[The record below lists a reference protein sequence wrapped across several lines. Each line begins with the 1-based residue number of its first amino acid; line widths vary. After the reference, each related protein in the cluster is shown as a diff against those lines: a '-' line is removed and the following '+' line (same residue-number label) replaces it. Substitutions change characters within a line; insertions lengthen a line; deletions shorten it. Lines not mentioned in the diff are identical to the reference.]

1 MDRQKSAPPQ
11 ARTIVN
17 FLRNNA
23 GMKTRVGIL
32 NGQRVEYFKGS
43 AAIKAVLSPEYA
55 RLKNV
60 PQVQDAEAAE
70 RLLHALLPFA
80 FFLRVDRGDSLG
92 TRDGAAV
99 HAVQVNQMQ
108 TFDPELYY
116 AWFYEGS
123 QLGLRLAGLGM
134 VALILAGVMFPLWPR
149 PLRVGVWYLSIGVL
163 GLFGLLMVIAV
174 IRLIFWIITI
184 VVVPPGIWIFPNLF
198 ADVGVIESFIPLW
211 AWDEPPKRKEG
222 GKVKKAK
229 KGKAKKGKAVAAQES
244 AQESAPEAAAEAA
257 PEPASAP
264 ASAAAA
270 AEPAFDDV
278 N

>member
-11 ARTIVN
+11 ARAIVD

-23 GMKTRVGIL
+23 GIKTRVGIL

-92 TRDGAAV
+92 TRDGTAV

-174 IRLIFWIITI
+174 IRLILWLITI
-184 VVVPPGIWIFPNLF
+184 VVLPPGIWIFPNLF

-211 AWDEPPKRKEG
+211 AWDEPPPKRKE

-229 KGKAKKGKAVAAQES
+229 KGKAKKGKAAQ
-244 AQESAPEAAAEAA
+244 EAA
-257 PEPASAP
+257 PEDAHEAAHEPAAAP
-264 ASAAAA
+264 AP
-270 AEPAFDDV
+270 EPAFDDV